1 MNARFWVAVGLGS
14 GRSPVAPGTTGTL
27 GVLPLIYVTWD
38 QPATWWIGGLLILI
52 ALNYWSVAEA
62 GRILG
67 QTDHGQIVIDEWAGM
82 WIAGFGIQFF
92 TELNV
97 VSGLILGF
105 VGFRL
110 FDILKPWPVS
120 WCERAFSGTT
130 GVLLDD
136 IAAGLYVLVLASLSA
151 MMRGLGVFGT
161 A

>member
-27 GVLPLIYVTWD
+27 GVLPLVWVMWD
-38 QPATWWIGGLLILI
+38 QPVVWWCIGLLILI

-62 GRILG
+62 GRLLG

-82 WIAGFGIQFF
+82 WVAGFGLNVF
-92 TELNV
+92 TDFDV

-110 FDILKPWPVS
+110 FDIFKPWPVS

-136 IAAGLYVLVLASLSA
+136 LAAGVYVVLLAGLSA
-151 MMRGLGVFGT
+151 MMSGLGLFG
-161 A
+161 AS